1 MITKQREA
9 FSMITAIFVIV
20 IMATVGIL
28 VNSMTGKVIKE
39 TTTQYRKEQA
49 VLLAKSYT
57 EFAIMAVT
65 ANDRTNECI
74 ENINGNN
81 IIANDSSGQGY
92 QVDTRIYYIGN
103 GTTANLGSCAA
114 SRVLAN
120 DVTTD
125 GSDLQIIVDV
135 YVRYKDLDKVDSGLS
150 DNNDWITY
158 HRRTLQKI

>member
-1 MITKQREA
+1 MTVKHQKA
-9 FSMITAIFVIV
+9 FSLVTSIFVIV
-20 IMATVGIL
+20 LMATVGIL
-28 VNSMTGKVIKE
+28 VMNMTAKTVKE

-65 ANDRTNECI
+65 ADDRTAGCI

-81 IIANDSSGQGY
+81 VIANDSNGKGY
-92 QVDTRIYYIGN
+92 QVDTRIYYIGKDS
-103 GTTANLGSCAA
+103 TANLTTNCAGT
-114 SRVLAN
+114 RVLDSTVN
-120 DVTTD
+120 TE

-135 YVRYKDLDKVDSGLS
+135 YVKYKELDNTGG
-150 DNNDWITY
+150 DWITY

>member
-1 MITKQREA
+1 MIT
-9 FSMITAIFVIV
+9 SVFVIV
-20 IMATVGIL
+20 IMASVGIL
-28 VNSMTGKVIKE
+28 VMNTTTKAIKE

-65 ANDRTNECI
+65 ANDRSVDCI

-81 IIANDSSGQGY
+81 VIADDSSGKGY

-103 GTTANLGSCAA
+103 DGTANLATCSGTG
-114 SRVLAN
+114 VLAN
-120 DVTTD
+120 DVVTD

-135 YVRYKDLDKVDSGLS
+135 YVRYKELDNTGA
-150 DNNDWITY
+150 DWITY

>member
-1 MITKQREA
+1 MIT
-9 FSMITAIFVIV
+9 SVFVIV
-20 IMATVGIL
+20 IMASVGIL
-28 VNSMTGKVIKE
+28 VMNTTTKAIKE

-65 ANDRTNECI
+65 ANDRSVDCI
-74 ENINGNN
+74 ENINVNN
-81 IIANDSSGQGY
+81 VIANAASGQGY

-103 GTTANLGSCAA
+103 NNTANLGTCAGT
-114 SRVLAN
+114 RVLAN
-120 DVTTD
+120 DVATD

-135 YVRYKDLDKVDSGLS
+135 YVRYKELDNTSA
-150 DNNDWITY
+150 DWITY